1 MFKNPSWKWLP
12 GALAVC
18 SAVLLSA
25 CQRHEATPGVA
36 GGTASAPSSP
46 ATGRVETPTA
56 DDSQVGAG
64 KSPGLQGPAAGS
76 RPEGMSGSGG
86 TAPTGPASA
95 PEPSASG
102 LPAIPP
108 PAAPGTAAPTPSASA
123 PGS

>member
-1 MFKNPSWKWLP
+1 MLNDPSWRRLA
-12 GALAVC
+12 GALVVG

-25 CQRHEATPGVA
+25 CQRNDATPGVA

-46 ATGRVETPTA
+46 ATGRGETPTA

-76 RPEGMSGSGG
+76 RPEGVSGSGG
-86 TAPTGPASA
+86 TAPAGPASA
-95 PEPSASG
+95 PEPAASS

-108 PAAPGTAAPTPSASA
+108 PSAPGTAQPSQPASA